1 MDHSV
6 VYARKDLQN
15 QNTKE
20 NISKMEA
27 DAKCATSPCTA
38 AAAVDGGLVI
48 LATDVIHSFLAAS
61 TQDANLSQDLRDL
74 AASLSQRASVPYRAL
89 RSIWIGSNPSR
100 RPQLV
105 SFMCGSGFAF
115 SSPKPREKS
124 EELKA
129 RLRKL
134 AEASERKAYEELVKD
149 ITPKK
154 KVEEPFSS
162 YKDQLGFGMHVV
174 LMMFTGFLVG
184 YAAFRALFSHSPAM
198 SAAGGILGLV
208 IGMLVETLL
217 FIVRTTS
224 LDRRSTS
231 FVSKAKKNQ

>member
-1 MDHSV
+1 
-6 VYARKDLQN
+6 
-15 QNTKE
+15 
-20 NISKMEA
+20 MEA
-27 DAKCATSPCTA
+27 NEKRATSSCSVA

-48 LATDVIHSFLAAS
+48 LANEAIHSFLAAS
-61 TQDANLSQDLRDL
+61 TQDTILSQDLRDL
-74 AASLSQRASVPYRAL
+74 AASLSQRACVPYRAL
-89 RSIWIGSNPSR
+89 RSIWIGSNPSE
-100 RPQLV
+100 RPELA
-105 SFMCGSGFAF
+105 SILCGSGFAF
-115 SSPKPREKS
+115 SSPQPRKKS
-124 EELKA
+124 EELMA

-154 KVEEPFSS
+154 KVQEPFSS
-162 YKDQLGFGMHVV
+162 YKDQLGFGIHVV
-174 LMMFTGFLVG
+174 LMMFAGFLVG
-184 YAAFRALFSHSPAM
+184 YAAFKALFSHSPAM

-231 FVSKAKKNQ
+231 FVSKTKKSQ